1 MEILIPIITM
11 AALGLL
17 FSAGLVVAYQKLK
30 VEENPKVAAVSESL
44 PQANCGACGYAG
56 CQAFAEAVVR
66 GEAEPNGCPVG
77 GAATAQKIAE
87 ILGVEVGEIIKKV
100 ARLHC
105 RGTREAAKDRGVYQG
120 LTTCYAANLVGGNK
134 QCTFGCLGYGDC
146 VRACQ
151 FDALFM
157 GADGLPYVI
166 EEACTACGKC
176 VDACPRDLFELH
188 PLEQNILVYCRSR
201 DRGPAAKKACKNA
214 CIACGICARACPD
227 AIEMENN
234 LAVIKDYKKILPD
247 QIPAMEK
254 CPTDAI
260 GQLNKAEPADGAAE
274 SRAAAPSSPDPDRI
288 GDTETKEGSS

>member
-1 MEILIPIITM
+1 MDILIPIITM

-17 FSAGLVVAYQKLK
+17 FSAGLAVAYQKLK
-30 VEENPKVAAVSESL
+30 VEEDPKVVEVSDSL

-56 CQAFAEAVVR
+56 CQAFAEAVVN
-66 GEAEPNGCPVG
+66 GEAPSNGCPVG
-77 GAATAQKIAE
+77 GAETAQRVAD

-105 RGTREAAKDRGVYQG
+105 RGTKAAAKDRGAYLG

-134 QCTFGCLGYGDC
+134 QCSYGCLGYGDC

-151 FDALFM
+151 FEALYM
-157 GADGLPYVI
+157 DEDGLPYVI

-188 PLEQNILVYCRSR
+188 PQDQNILVYCRSR

-214 CIACGICARACPD
+214 CIGCGICVRACPD
-227 AIEMENN
+227 VIELEKN
-234 LAVIKDYKKILPD
+234 LAVIKDYKKILPE

-254 CPTDAI
+254 CPTDSI
-260 GQLNKAEPADGAAE
+260 GRLHKPEPEEAGSEAEEVSLDASGVSGE
-274 SRAAAPSSPDPDRI
+274 EQ
-288 GDTETKEGSS
+288 DTK